1 MKIKNILIDQQNEIF
16 FIGRKNLIKRCLNNL
31 IDNAIKFLKK
41 Y

>member
-1 MKIKNILIDQQNEIF
+1 MSQFINKTDQQNEVF

-31 IDNAIKFLKK
+31 FDNAFN